1 MIVLI
6 KYSQKGNKMS
16 DNWLDEYKE
25 GLFSGRIPMRNPNIK
40 KPGDPEYYYYDPRG
54 VDKST
59 PLKDRKLIGV
69 PTADTPNPALVEM
82 NTQREQE
89 RKYSGNLSDNVHM
102 PMDKMGKLD
111 AENQF
116 TLNNLAEEKNAF
128 SEINPVLDKNLVI
141 KASGYDNYLSEKE
154 RQDAFRTGKK
164 IRLKLEPNSARQNV
178 WSLLYDHQ
186 KGRKTVLENTPFIE
200 KYAQKYGVDP
210 NLIKAVMYAENA
222 EGDPGGFNRLSDKL
236 EQMPIIGNKYKNF
249 KENRLN
255 RISSHWP
262 MNIQGKT
269 WANIDNRQFN
279 SYDPEQNIE
288 MATILLKRITDS
300 LDKPLPSNIGSLY
313 NGNRVDQVNKV
324 GFRVGDAYNKK
335 LWEKEEVPDR
345 SFFQKWE

>member
-1 MIVLI
+1 
-6 KYSQKGNKMS
+6 MS

-25 GLFSGRIPMRNPNIK
+25 GLFSGRIPMRNPKIK

-54 VDKST
+54 MDKNA
-59 PLKDRKLIGV
+59 PLKDWKLIGV

-102 PMDKMGKLD
+102 PMDKMGKLG

-116 TLNNLAEEKNAF
+116 TLNNLVEEKNAF

-164 IRLKLEPNSARQNV
+164 IRLELEPNPNFREDIWPVSYTFHK
-178 WSLLYDHQ
+178 L
-186 KGRKTVLENTPFIE
+186 GRSTVDKYSDVIE
-200 KYAQKYGVDP
+200 KYAQKYNFDP
-210 NLIKAVMYAENA
+210 NLIKAVMYAESA
-222 EGDPGGFNRLSDKL
+222 TGHKYGLDGVSDEIEKSSL
-236 EQMPIIGNKYKNF
+236 KPFYKYV
-249 KENRLN
+249 KEDIMG
-255 RISSHWP
+255 RISSQQP

-269 WANIDNRQFN
+269 WANIDDRQFDP
-279 SYDPEQNIE
+279 YDPEQNIE
-288 MATILLKRITDS
+288 MATILLKRISDS
-300 LDKPLPSNIGSLY
+300 LDKPLPSSIGTLY
-313 NGNRVDQVNKV
+313 NNTGANQVNRM

-335 LWEKEEVPDR
+335 LWEKEHELEEFIR
-345 SFFQKWE
+345 YFYK